1 MRAGRCRQTVPRRCL
16 CSCPAH
22 SACVHLGAFRASPTP
37 RTRAGCGRPWHPD
50 VGLGLASLAGA
61 GDPHRPGRGCAA
73 PRGGPASGHVGRR
86 AVRWRRCCLC
96 PLRGGGGGATGRCG
110 RPSQSSVAS
119 AASPAFGSFASALAA
134 SAACGAQVPPVA
146 SGLQGRPRP
155 LPAPSPPGPRLP
167 CVLVTAVSRHSG
179 RRIPGGVQAPAP
191 LCPAEARALRGGRRR
206 SRAQRGPRC
215 VCWCRPDR
223 GLPVQLPSSACS
235 PLSLRASELRDLET
249 RAPSTWVPK
258 CGSARGSPRPWALSL
273 SPVSLI
279 ILNTSGSGTSQN
291 NQ

>member
-16 CSCPAH
+16 CSCPAR
-22 SACVHLGAFRASPTP
+22 SACVRLGAFPVSPPP

-50 VGLGLASLAGA
+50 VGLGLAALAGA
-61 GDPHRPGRGCAA
+61 GDPHRPGWGCAA
-73 PRGGPASGHVGRR
+73 PRGGPASGPVGRR

-155 LPAPSPPGPRLP
+155 LLTPSPPPPRRGLDSRVSSSQLCP
-167 CVLVTAVSRHSG
+167 VTAAVES
-179 RRIPGGVQAPAP
+179 PGGCRLLPHSALPRRVPSVVGGDAPA
-191 LCPAEARALRGGRRR
+191 LSVGRGACAGAGQTGVCQC
-206 SRAQRGPRC
+206 SCLPRC
-215 VCWCRPDR
+215 APT
-223 GLPVQLPSSACS
+223 SSESVRTA
-235 PLSLRASELRDLET
+235 
-249 RAPSTWVPK
+249 
-258 CGSARGSPRPWALSL
+258 
-273 SPVSLI
+273 
-279 ILNTSGSGTSQN
+279 
-291 NQ
+291 